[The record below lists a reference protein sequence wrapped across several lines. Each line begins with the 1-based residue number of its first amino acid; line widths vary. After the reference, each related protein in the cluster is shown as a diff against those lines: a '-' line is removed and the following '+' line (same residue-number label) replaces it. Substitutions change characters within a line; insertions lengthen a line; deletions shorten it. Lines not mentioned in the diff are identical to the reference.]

1 LAALATNIGNTS
13 RQLLASIFIF
23 SDFVKNGILLAIQ
36 VTVNNFLTGDLMA
49 TATGSSVVGQF
60 KSNAATILR
69 GNLGI
74 PVMVLVLL
82 GMMTLPL
89 PPFLLDTFFTF
100 NIALS
105 IVVLLVSVYSKRPLD
120 FAIFPTILLIATL
133 LRLALNVAS
142 TRVVLLYGHEGGD
155 SAGKVIEAFGEVL
168 IGGNYA
174 VGLVVFMILMI
185 INFVVVTK
193 GAGRVSEVTARF
205 TLDAMPG
212 KQMAIDADLNAG
224 LIDADQAKQRRGDIA
239 AEADF
244 YGAMDGASKFVKGDA
259 VAGILILIINVAG
272 GFAIGMAQHNLTF
285 GDAVSAYTLLAI
297 GDGLVAQIPSL
308 LLSTAT
314 AIMVTRNGGEED
326 MGQQVFGQMF
336 ASSRALMI
344 SAGLMFMMG
353 IVPGMPHTVFL
364 SAAIISAVAAYY
376 IHWKKEGGQMG
387 DAIAKRVGYTS
398 PSQAKLDAEKG
409 TATSNALAAPKEKAA
424 EAMKQLE
431 VKELGWDDV
440 EPVDRV
446 GLEVGYRLIPLV
458 DKNQGGQLLNRIKG
472 VRRKLS
478 QELGFLIPSV
488 HIRDNLD
495 LLPNQ
500 YRITLMGVTL
510 AESEIHPERELAIN
524 PGQVFGKIDG
534 MATID
539 PAFGMEAFWITP
551 DQKERAQTLGYT
563 VVDASTVVATHLN
576 QKLQYHS
583 HELLGHEDAQHLVDM
598 LAKTSPKLA
607 EELVPN
613 KVSISQLLAVLQNLL
628 REQVPVRDLRSIAES
643 LANSPAQSQ
652 DIAALTSSA
661 RLSLARMITQNI
673 FGNTDELPVM
683 TLDPGLEQLLLKT
696 LQQSAQQGG
705 QAGLVLEPTMADT
718 LQRSLTESVQA
729 QEAAGRPAVL
739 LVTSQLRPSMAQFV
753 RNSIP
758 QLHVLAYQEVPD
770 NKSITI
776 VAAVGGKS

>member
-1 LAALATNIGNTS
+1 MASGNKEQVMGQLKGS
-13 RQLLASIFIF
+13 LSLLA
-23 SDFVKNGILLAIQ
+23 N
-36 VTVNNFLTGDLMA
+36 
-49 TATGSSVVGQF
+49 
-60 KSNAATILR
+60 
-69 GNLGI
+69 GNLSI
-74 PVMVLVLL
+74 PIMLLILL

-105 IVVLLVSVYSKRPLD
+105 IVVLLVSVYAKRPLD
-120 FAIFPTILLIATL
+120 FAIFPTILLVATL

-142 TRVVLLYGHEGGD
+142 TRVVLMHGHEGGD
-155 SAGKVIEAFGEVL
+155 AAGKVIEAFGEVL

-174 VGLVVFMILMI
+174 VGLVVFSILVI
-185 INFVVVTK
+185 INFMVVTK

-224 LIDADQAKQRRGDIA
+224 LIDADQAKKRRADIA

-244 YGAMDGASKFVKGDA
+244 YGSMDGASKFVKGDA
-259 VAGILILIINVAG
+259 VAGILILLINIVG
-272 GFAIGMAQHNLTF
+272 GFAIGMAQHGLTF

-314 AIMVTRNGGEED
+314 AIMVTRNSSDED
-326 MGQQVFGQMF
+326 MGQQIFGQMF
-336 ASSRALMI
+336 SSSRALAV
-344 SAGLMFMMG
+344 SAGVMLLMG
-353 IVPGMPHTVFL
+353 SVPGMPHTVFI
-364 SAAIISAVAAYY
+364 SAAVVSGIAAYW
-376 IHWKKEGGQMG
+376 IHWHKSGGKLG
-387 DAIAKRVGYTS
+387 DAIAQRTGFQPIPVAGGS
-398 PSQAKLDAEKG
+398 GSGGSQGK
-409 TATSNALAAPKEKAA
+409 ALAAPKEKA
-424 EAMKQLE
+424 EAAIKQME

-478 QELGFLIPSV
+478 QDLGFLMPSV

-510 AESEIHPERELAIN
+510 AESEIYPERDLAIN
-524 PGQVFGKIDG
+524 PGQVFGPLDG
-534 MATID
+534 IATQD
-539 PAFGMEAFWITP
+539 PAFGLDAFWI
-551 DQKERAQTLGYT
+551 DAALKDKAQTLGYT

-576 QKLQYHS
+576 QKLQRHA
-583 HELLGHEDAQHLVDM
+583 HELLGHEDVQQLLDM
-598 LAKTSPKLA
+598 LAKQSPKLA

-613 KVSISQLLAVLQNLL
+613 TISISQLLSVLQNLL
-628 REQVPVRDLRSIAES
+628 REHVPIRDLRSIAES
-643 LANSPAQSQ
+643 LANMSGGSQ
-652 DIAALTSSA
+652 DIAALTGAA
-661 RLSLARMITQNI
+661 RLSLSRMIVQNI
-673 FGNTDELPVM
+673 YGNQAELPVL
-683 TLDPGLEQLLLKT
+683 TLDPSLEQLLLKT
-696 LQQSAQQGG
+696 LQQSVHAAQY
-705 QAGLVLEPTMADT
+705 GLVLEPAMADN
-718 LQRSLTESVQA
+718 LQRSLAEAVQA
-729 QEAAGRPAVL
+729 QEMAGHPAVL
-739 LVTSQLRPSMAQFV
+739 LVTSQLRGSMAQFV
-753 RNSIP
+753 RNSIE
-758 QLHVLAYQEVPD
+758 QLHVLAYQEIPD

-776 VAAVGGKS
+776 VATVGGKQ

>member
-1 LAALATNIGNTS
+1 MAVASKAQVFGQL
-13 RQLLASIFIF
+13 RQGASLL
-23 SDFVKNGILLAIQ
+23 
-36 VTVNNFLTGDLMA
+36 
-49 TATGSSVVGQF
+49 
-60 KSNAATILR
+60 SN
-69 GNLGI
+69 GNLSI
-74 PVMVLVLL
+74 PLMLLILL
-82 GMMTLPL
+82 GMMTLPV
-89 PPFLLDTFFTF
+89 PPFLLDVFFTF

-105 IVVLLVSVYSKRPLD
+105 IVVLLVSVYAKRPLD
-120 FAIFPTILLIATL
+120 FAVFPTILLVATL

-155 SAGKVIEAFGEVL
+155 AAGKVIEAFGEVL

-174 VGLVVFMILMI
+174 VGLVVFIILMI

-193 GAGRVSEVTARF
+193 GAGRVSEVSARF

-224 LIDADQAKQRRGDIA
+224 LIDADQAKQRRADIA

-244 YGAMDGASKFVKGDA
+244 YGSMDGASKFVKGDA
-259 VAGILILIINVAG
+259 VAGILILIINIVG
-272 GFAIGMAQHNLTF
+272 GFAIGMAQHGLSF

-314 AIMVTRNGGEED
+314 AIMVTRNSSDED
-326 MGQQVFGQMF
+326 MGEQVFSQMF
-336 ASSRALMI
+336 SSSRSLGV
-344 SAGLMFMMG
+344 SAGLMFLMG
-353 IVPGMPHTVFL
+353 IVPGMPHGVFIG
-364 SAAIISAVAAYY
+364 SAIIAGAVAYF
-376 IHWKKEGGQMG
+376 IHWKKAGGAFG
-387 DAIAKRVGYTS
+387 DAVVRRLTG
-398 PSQAKLDAEKG
+398 QAPATAALPGGGSAEK
-409 TATSNALAAPKEKAA
+409 ALAAPREKA
-424 EAMKQLE
+424 EATMKQME

-458 DKNQGGQLLNRIKG
+458 DKAQGGQLLNRIKG

-478 QELGFLIPSV
+478 QELGFLMPSV

-510 AESEIHPERELAIN
+510 AEAEIYPERELAIN

-534 MATID
+534 LATRD
-539 PAFGMEAFWITP
+539 PAFGLDAFWIDP
-551 DQKERAQTLGYT
+551 NQKDRAQTLGYT

-576 QKLQYHS
+576 QKLQRHA
-583 HELLGHEDAQHLVDM
+583 HELLGHEDVQQLVDI

-613 KVSISQLLAVLQNLL
+613 TVSISQLLSVLQNLL
-628 REQVPVRDLRSIAES
+628 REHVPIRDLRSIAES
-643 LANSPAQSQ
+643 LANAPGKSQ
-652 DIAALTSSA
+652 DIAALTAAA
-661 RLSLARMITQNI
+661 RLALSRMIVQNI
-673 FGNTDELPVM
+673 YGSRDELVVM
-683 TLDPGLEQLLLKT
+683 TLDPSLEQLLLKT
-696 LQQSAQQGG
+696 LQQSAQQA
-705 QAGLVLEPTMADT
+705 QQYGLVLEPAMADS
-718 LQRSLTESVQA
+718 LQRSLAEAVQT
-729 QEAAGRPAVL
+729 QEMAGNPAVL
-739 LVTSQLRPSMAQFV
+739 LVTSQLRAAMAQFI
-753 RNSIP
+753 RNSIE
-758 QLHVLAYQEVPD
+758 QLHVMAYQEVPD

-776 VAAVGGKS
+776 VASIGGKS